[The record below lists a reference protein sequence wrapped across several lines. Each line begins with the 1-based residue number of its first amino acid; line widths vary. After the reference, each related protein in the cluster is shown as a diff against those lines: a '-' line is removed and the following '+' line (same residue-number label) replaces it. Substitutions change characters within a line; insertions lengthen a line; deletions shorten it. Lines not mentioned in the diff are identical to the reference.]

1 MKIFEFA
8 VILHPTDE
16 ERKAGKSSLLVVPIT
31 PVLAVDEKQA
41 GMLAGRAIPTEH
53 LDKLNRMEVAVRP
66 F

>member
-16 ERKAGKSSLLVVPIT
+16 ERKAGKSSELVVPIT
-31 PVLAVDEKQA
+31 AVLAADEKQA
-41 GMLAGRAIPTEH
+41 GMLAGRAIPEEH
-53 LDKLNRMEVAVRP
+53 LDKLSRMEVAVRP